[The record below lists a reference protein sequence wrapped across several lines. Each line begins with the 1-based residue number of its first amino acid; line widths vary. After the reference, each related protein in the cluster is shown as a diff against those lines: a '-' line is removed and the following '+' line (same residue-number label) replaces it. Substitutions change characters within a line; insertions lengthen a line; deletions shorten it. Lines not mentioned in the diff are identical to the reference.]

1 MIATLDLPTLD
12 ARACGLRAKLF
23 GRAELE
29 AMAGAP
35 SAAALARELEQ
46 AGRLLEPIE
55 RPATVASIE
64 SAVRHT
70 AARHLGVLSRWAGPG
85 SALDL
90 FYADQDRR
98 SLRALLR
105 GALQGAPSDDRL
117 AGLLPTPRL
126 PERALTLLARQ
137 PTPSRVAAQ
146 LVLLHHPDAPR
157 LSALT
162 ARAQPVLLDLERA
175 LVRGFAE
182 RSLAAARAADRNL
195 REVVRTR
202 IDVCNIQMALA
213 FVGGPRDV
221 EAGTLF
227 TDGGLALART
237 GFVEASL
244 APSVAEATLR
254 LERALAA
261 GKALQRVVRAAGGDP
276 SRLELL
282 ALRQALVE
290 QRRVARL
297 DPLGSA
303 PLVLFLLRLQAQTAD
318 LRRLAWG
325 AALGAPAELLRSE
338 LVTPW
343 S

>member
-1 MIATLDLPTLD
+1 MIAAFDLPTLD
-12 ARACGLRAKLF
+12 ARAYGLRAKLF
-23 GRAELE
+23 ERAELE

-70 AARHLGVLSRWAGPG
+70 AARHLGILSKWAGPG
-85 SALDL
+85 SALDV

-105 GALQGAPSDDRL
+105 GALQGAPSDERL

-162 ARAQPVLLDLERA
+162 ARTQAVLLDLERA
-175 LVRGFAE
+175 LVHGFAE
-182 RSLAAARAADRNL
+182 RSLAAARAGDRNL
-195 REVVRTR
+195 REVVRAR
-202 IDVCNIQMALA
+202 IDVCNVEMALA
-213 FVGGPRDV
+213 FAAGPHDV

-227 TDGGLALART
+227 TDGGAALARK
-237 GFVEASL
+237 GFLDASL
-244 APSVAEATLR
+244 APSVAEATPR
-254 LERALAA
+254 LERALT
-261 GKALQRVVRAAGGDP
+261 GKTLQRVVRSAAGDA
-276 SRLELL
+276 SRLDVLF
-282 ALRQALVE
+282 LRQALVE
-290 QRRVARL
+290 QRQVARL